1 MQYGPAWL
9 FYESPLDNPFGDEQ
23 RAVDFLPFLK
33 HPKSRVPDIA
43 TCSYGMFSSCG
54 LLPSKKANCLV
65 RWKLLCLSLKLYTV
79 LVFRA
84 SCSTETMRL
93 ARRSYRAAK
102 TRIAVRGS
110 WSPIWVAAARAS
122 AARPCQNAG
131 SYGGDCML
139 MKRRSGLGP
148 ERRPSCLALPVD
160 ASTLRT

>member
-65 RWKLLCLSLKLYTV
+65 RWKLSCLSLKLLRCLSSV
-79 LVFRA
+79 LPVPPKRCDLPDVRTEPPRRA
-84 SCSTETMRL
+84 LRCG
-93 ARRSYRAAK
+93 
-102 TRIAVRGS
+102 AVG
-110 WSPIWVAAARAS
+110 
-122 AARPCQNAG
+122 
-131 SYGGDCML
+131 
-139 MKRRSGLGP
+139 
-148 ERRPSCLALPVD
+148 RPSGSQRHALQLRVRAKMRDHMEAIACL
-160 ASTLRT
+160 